1 VHTGRHPYQ
10 VCTLAASTLLGG
22 VLLFDEVARPASVR
36 TAMPPAVQWTWE
48 AGLVAAGVV
57 GLAGV
62 WWRGHPIT
70 GLAVETIGI
79 AVLGTVTTMYIVAL
93 IGVFGSQGVAAAA
106 FLAGIAGGSWWRIAQ
121 IIVTIRRA
129 AAAVDKGT

>member
-1 VHTGRHPYQ
+1 
-10 VCTLAASTLLGG
+10 
-22 VLLFDEVARPASVR
+22 
-36 TAMPPAVQWTWE
+36 
-48 AGLVAAGVV
+48 
-57 GLAGV
+57 
-62 WWRGHPIT
+62 
-70 GLAVETIGI
+70 VETIGI